1 MRVMDIMSNDVF
13 TVTRDT
19 PLKLVAERMLQYG
32 ISGMPVVDDAGH
44 VLGVVSETDILFK
57 ERSTPDRRGVLDWLA
72 HYGEDPPVAKLAA
85 RTAGDAMTAPAV
97 TITPARSVTAAAT
110 LMLDLGIDRL
120 PVVRG
125 DALVGI
131 VTRADLVRAFTRRDE
146 EIQREISEG
155 GVLQHFW
162 LEPDKVTV
170 SVLDGNVKLEGEL
183 ADGDQAEALVQFAE
197 QVPGIVSVESR
208 LTWPAARR

>member
-1 MRVMDIMSNDVF
+1 MDIMSNDVF